1 MHLLAGQTLGIG
13 LVALA
18 AVELLGL
25 SPGRGP
31 ALALLVVACPALII
45 QRKLNRTNAQL
56 THAVR
61 QVSKQQMLQL
71 EMSLLEPL

>member
-1 MHLLAGQTLGIG
+1 MLLLAGQTLGIG

-25 SPGRGP
+25 SPGRG
-31 ALALLVVACPALII
+31 LASIQLVVASLALII
-45 QRKLNRTNAQL
+45 QRKLNPTNAQL

-61 QVSKQQMLQL
+61 QV
-71 EMSLLEPL
+71 